1 MTDDGL
7 EPLEVT
13 GRWVGFYCYRSEH
26 LGLFPI
32 VAEIRRTGHR
42 LTGEMYDQITDI
54 SDLLERIVEAFQN
67 VMKESTRRKLEKVI
81 EQFGKETVGVTT
93 RLPDTSDLD
102 GRVTGSV
109 VHFRKT
115 YRGSID
121 WTWSAKGKEIAS
133 VKWRRH
139 TVQYS
144 GHIYRDSMCIEGE
157 WIIRQRG
164 LLGRFLPPQARGR
177 FELYRKP

>member
-7 EPLEVT
+7 EPVEVT

-32 VAEIRRTGHR
+32 VAEIRQTGCR

-54 SDLLERIVEAFQN
+54 SDLLERIMEAFQQDI
-67 VMKESTRRKLEKVI
+67 TAARRRKLEKVI
-81 EQFGKETVGVTT
+81 DKFGKETVGVTT

-102 GRVTGSV
+102 GKINGSV
-109 VHFRKT
+109 LQFRKT
-115 YRGSID
+115 YRGSTD
-121 WTWSAKGKEIAS
+121 WTWSANGKEIAS

-144 GHIYRDSMCIEGE
+144 GHLDRDSMCIEGE
-157 WIIRQRG
+157 WIIRKRG
-164 LLGRFLPPQARGR
+164 LLGRFLPPQARGS